1 MLIIQMLMK
10 RAMGGVLP
18 LIPKTMKLM
27 EEILAGPSFEEAS
40 GAPFAEEERMVA
52 NAKKVFLLASG
63 SAVQKLRDKLAEP
76 DNQEVVAALGNIV
89 MDAYAMESSLLRVQK
104 SAARRGEAQVRPMA
118 AAMRA
123 FLSDAADRIE
133 REARTVLG
141 AVAEGDMLRTQLLAL
156 KRFSKREPGNPI
168 ALRRE
173 VAAAVLAGDRY
184 PFEYR

>member
-1 MLIIQMLMK
+1 
-10 RAMGGVLP
+10 
-18 LIPKTMKLM
+18 MKLM
-27 EEILAGPSFEEAS
+27 EEILAGPSFEESS
-40 GAPFAEEERMVA
+40 GEHFAEEERMVA
-52 NAKKVFLLASG
+52 NAKKVFLLAAG

-76 DNQEVVAALGNIV
+76 DNQEVVAALSNIA
-89 MDAYAMESSLLRVQK
+89 MDAYAMESSLLRVAK
-104 SAARRGEAQVRPMA
+104 SAARRGEPDVRAMA

-133 REARTVLG
+133 HEARTVLG